1 MRLARVEVVPDES
14 TANETPV
21 VVRVGEFR
29 VEVSGDFSSET
40 LAAVLDV
47 LEGLQVPEQCQC
59 DEADS
64 SEDRLHACGFRKLL
78 PVHSG
83 NFCRWL

>member
-1 MRLARVEVVPDES
+1 MATATRQRAVRVASEVRWARVEVVRDEPVVR
-14 TANETPV
+14 ETPV

-47 LEGLQVPEQCQC
+47 LEGLE
-59 DEADS
+59 
-64 SEDRLHACGFRKLL
+64 R
-78 PVHSG
+78 
-83 NFCRWL
+83 

>member
-1 MRLARVEVVPDES
+1 MATTATRQRAVPGGVQLARVEVVPDEPVMS
-14 TANETPV
+14 ETPV

-47 LEGLQVPEQCQC
+47 LEGLK
-59 DEADS
+59 
-64 SEDRLHACGFRKLL
+64 R
-78 PVHSG
+78 
-83 NFCRWL
+83 

>member
-1 MRLARVEVVPDES
+1 MATTMRTRQLAKRAGEVRLARVEVVPDES

-47 LEGLQVPEQCQC
+47 LEGLQQ
-59 DEADS
+59 
-64 SEDRLHACGFRKLL
+64 
-78 PVHSG
+78 
-83 NFCRWL
+83 

>member
-1 MRLARVEVVPDES
+1 MATRTTRQKAERAGEVRLARVEVVPDGTTVS
-14 TANETPV
+14 ETPV

-47 LEGLQVPEQCQC
+47 LEGLQ
-59 DEADS
+59 
-64 SEDRLHACGFRKLL
+64 R
-78 PVHSG
+78 
-83 NFCRWL
+83 